1 MGEYASIEQVITL
14 AERRWPGLEFRRKD
28 HREAGAPCPFCH
40 QAVKDGFLLFEDG
53 GFFCR
58 KCGVR
63 GWIDDDAPRKL
74 TPQELNEIRLRR
86 LERKQEEHERR
97 LTALEQMARCRD
109 HIAYH
114 AQLDDDDRAYW
125 ESQGM
130 WAETIDRYLLGICY
144 DCPTA
149 RHHASYTIPVI
160 NGGKLVNIR
169 HRLAD
174 APNGDKYRP
183 HMAGLGNT
191 LFNADNLYAGHESII
206 VVEGEKKSIV
216 LGQWG
221 FPSVGM
227 MGKAGFPPHWA
238 QRFTDLQRVLVALD
252 PDATDEA
259 YKLARLF
266 GDRGRV
272 VMLPCKPDDFFLAGG
287 TDQNFRAFLRWAKKG
302 RAS

>member
-1 MGEYASIEQVITL
+1 MDYAVL
-14 AERRWPGLEFRRKD
+14 AEQQWHIQLRKTTG
-28 HREAGAPCPFCH
+28 EEYVGPCPFCRDG
-40 QAVKDGFLLFEDG
+40 KDRFHVWAERGNYW
-53 GFFCR
+53 CR
-58 KCGVR
+58 MCDAK
-63 GWIDDDAPRKL
+63 GWVSENDREF
-74 TPQELNEIRLRR
+74 TTEELHELRIRA
-86 LERKQEEHERR
+86 LERKQKETDRR
-97 LTALEQMARCRD
+97 LTALERMARCQD

-114 AQLDDDDRAYW
+114 AQLDGDDRAYW
-125 ESQGM
+125 KSQGM
-130 WAETIDRYLLGICY
+130 WDETIDRRLLGICY

-149 RHHASYTIPVI
+149 PHHASYTIPVI
-160 NGGKLVNIR
+160 NRGKLVNIR
-169 HRLAD
+169 HRLVE

-216 LGQWG
+216 LDQWG
-221 FPSVGM
+221 FPSVGI

-238 QRFTDLQRVLVALD
+238 QRFTHLQRVLVALD

-259 YKLARLF
+259 FKLARLF

-272 VMLPCKPDDFFLAGG
+272 VILPVKPDDFFVAGG
-287 TDQNFRAFLRWAKKG
+287 SDRDFEAFLRWAKKG